1 MQAEKTEVIRTGITG
16 STLKIIAMITMLI
29 DHIGATIVL
38 QLVQRNS
45 DNGISHFYFSVARGI
60 SVYT

>member
-38 QLVQRNS
+38 QLVQRK
-45 DNGISHFYFSVARGI
+45 F
-60 SVYT
+60 